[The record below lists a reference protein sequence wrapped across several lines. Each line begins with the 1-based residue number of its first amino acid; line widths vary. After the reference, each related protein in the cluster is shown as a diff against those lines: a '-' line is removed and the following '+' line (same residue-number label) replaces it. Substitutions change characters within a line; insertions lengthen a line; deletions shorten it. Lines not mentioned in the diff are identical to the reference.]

1 MSASRGGRLSRKRK
15 KEDDCLTFTSIH
27 DITDDFQEAATVFR
41 VPKKAKTE
49 KPPPAPRQRGR
60 PKKSNPARLNS
71 QTANKTSGNSSR
83 NDDSSPEILDE
94 ADEFEVEKKP
104 KDTNL
109 EKDAESQQ
117 LGEDEEFLELEQS
130 VCSESEKLC
139 PSCKHIV
146 PSALIGDHIK
156 ECMQKF
162 KLVRRSERNS
172 TSAKSKAKEGDIE
185 DDDDLKEVLPRPV
198 FSKSIERN
206 LQNPPVKPE
215 VRERTKS
222 SATTEEAKNKREARK
237 ATKNAKKDPDLA
249 MALALSRSMV
259 EDEAEKRAS
268 REEKLLELG
277 LDDIVDEDRKAQP
290 LLLPLPSA
298 AGKSQSS
305 KGAAKGK
312 GRKRNAVLRNTVLLN
327 RSKEERENIISEK
340 VAALLASEDT
350 HTEEWTGPGNGCRNG
365 PLLTYKDKHC
375 SLWEAAHSHVD
386 QPLSE
391 FYVPDLEPYIEP
403 KKVAV
408 GGLLRRLSQ
417 IAGRLN
423 LTAMD
428 ENSDSDSDGEGG
440 RSYAVDRDSTQSV
453 LAELLGSQD
462 CLDITRAH
470 NAIKAEDLSKFQDFE
485 DAGAD
490 PNVTMEAA
498 SGFWMLRLPGEGPE
512 DNVKGDRESS
522 GEKDEENKRDS
533 SAGILETGSTCD
545 SDGNND
551 DKSAGDCVKDKQ
563 ADEGNSLSSE
573 TKTEDMEVDNVQKS
587 KVVSFSTI
595 DLVNDSASLESCV
608 IDEVV
613 MNPLEK
619 SDKDRTLKTICDG
632 AVEDDTSHDNSENT
646 VLEDVRSEKEVGK
659 QILTNCDDIEHRDSD
674 ESEDCEIS
682 IILDTSSGRAECNK
696 DKLHESHHEI
706 EMSNV
711 SPEPKDSSSK
721 LQEVNDLVPAE
732 DFFEKDSE
740 SSMTSTDTQIFLENG
755 DCSFNTSLRQRLHTD
770 ETILYTNSVD
780 LSLLTRRHA
789 DSQEKKQESE
799 HLNKDE
805 EGRLTKARD
814 KVGALT
820 KTRIFSELQARGSN
834 SGLDE
839 WDYKKKYSDKSLEPG
854 SPDPLHAKLIYDWAS
869 LLASGEGADFTITT
883 SEGSDLQAHIF
894 VILVRCPK
902 LYQEVQSAGKKVTW
916 ADICFE
922 GAYVFLSYIYTG
934 TCKIKAKDDS
944 LWMDV
949 FDLALKY
956 ECDDLVTYLE
966 SLYKANP
973 SPVKLATPSHSKESM
988 PNTDAGI
995 MLTPKMGNSLIEGI
1009 IEKRV
1014 RRCIDLSPVK
1024 NVSISSNKRN
1034 DDLTAEPVLHP
1045 SDSPELMVMS
1055 SDPEKDVG
1063 KGSSQSP
1070 DLFNESCVTDNTA
1083 RKTFPSGSTPVLT
1096 GFHHSPWDKALQ
1108 DIHEESSLRLSVESK
1123 TSPTKPVSST
1133 RSSDNFKSNKLDTS
1147 SSASPDLSKM
1157 KQVTDIGNLGE
1168 ESQGQ
1173 NLRSN
1178 ENVKDKDVN
1187 DCPEDEETDII
1198 DLTVCSSGSSN
1209 SVGTKA
1215 DNLTAPSV
1223 QVDAPTD
1230 SETEEME
1237 PLMLADGTDTNSEDN
1252 GECPE
1257 EPCMAVVNIMQA
1269 TPNKSLD
1276 TNYEKQEESMNRS
1289 YISTVWD
1296 DFDDIGCELLPI
1308 EVSPAT
1314 PVKAVVTPAVKGH
1327 YQDKEFSV
1335 SYDMDSVSPI
1345 QSNSPT
1351 KAEEDTSG
1359 VMQKRKWTPVKQMSS
1374 KTVDCEGSKDRP
1386 ISNLQSRLGSSA
1398 PDAVVAS
1405 GSSFS
1410 DETLLQV
1417 ATEFEDSNIWKDD
1430 FDSIDDVSDPLLQK
1444 DAEKKKSKSKKDLL
1458 KTPNDKISLC
1468 KKPITPMPD
1477 YKNMPSPDL
1486 KKELEKYGIRPISR
1500 RKATILL
1507 QHVYE
1512 QTHPLVTDSEAES
1525 SFCETPQRQPPEKN
1539 KKGVSTLHQ
1548 KVLAKKAALQK
1559 NKKERPNNKRKNAGS
1574 QAQPNLSAKQRG
1586 DKEEE
1591 EDCDQLNSSQTS
1603 TTSTD
1608 GSEFDCAEESMMVGI
1623 GDDDDVLTST
1633 QQVDIGSKVA
1643 KFIKCDPELY
1653 MKILLYEPIFVE
1665 DLQAS
1670 LKANGIK
1677 TNMNNLL
1684 EILDEQC
1691 ITFRTQQGQ
1700 RNRSRKRKSPKKKN
1714 AGSPTKSP
1722 KKNS

>member
-1 MSASRGGRLSRKRK
+1 MSASRAGRLSRKRK

-60 PKKSNPARLNS
+60 PKKSNTGRQNS
-71 QTANKTSGNSSR
+71 QIANKTSGNSSR
-83 NDDSSPEILDE
+83 NEDSSPEILDE
-94 ADEFEVEKKP
+94 ANEFEVEKKP
-104 KDTNL
+104 KDANL
-109 EKDAESQQ
+109 EKDTGSQQ

-162 KLVRRSERNS
+162 KLVRRSER
-172 TSAKSKAKEGDIE
+172 KRDIE
-185 DDDDLKEVLPRPV
+185 DDDDLKEVLPHPV

-206 LQNPPVKPE
+206 PQNPPAKPE

-237 ATKNAKKDPDLA
+237 ATKNAKNDPDLA

-277 LDDIVDEDRKAQP
+277 LGDIVDEDRKAQP
-290 LLLPLPSA
+290 LLLPLQSA

-305 KGAAKGK
+305 KGPAKGK
-312 GRKRNAVLRNTVLLN
+312 GKKRNAVLRNTVLLN

-350 HTEEWTGPGNGCRNG
+350 HMKEWTGLGNGCRNG
-365 PLLTYKDKHC
+365 PLLRYKDKKC

-386 QPLSE
+386 QALSE

-417 IAGRLN
+417 IPGRLN

-440 RSYAVDRDSTQSV
+440 RGYAVDRDSTQSV

-470 NAIKAEDLSKFQDFE
+470 NAIEAEDLSKFQDFE

-498 SGFWMLRLPGEGPE
+498 SGFWVLRLPGEGSE

-522 GEKDEENKRDS
+522 EEKEEENKRDS
-533 SAGILETGSTCD
+533 SERILGTGSACD
-545 SDGNND
+545 SDD
-551 DKSAGDCVKDKQ
+551 DKSVGDCVKDNQ
-563 ADEGNSLSSE
+563 ADEGYSLSSE
-573 TKTEDMEVDNVQKS
+573 TKTEDMEVDSAQKS
-587 KVVSFSTI
+587 KAVSFSTI

-619 SDKDRTLKTICDG
+619 SDKDKSLKTICDG
-632 AVEDDTSHDNSENT
+632 ALENDTSHDNSENA

-659 QILTNCDDIEHRDSD
+659 QIPTNCDDIEHRNSD
-674 ESEDCEIS
+674 GSEDCEIS
-682 IILDTSSGRAECNK
+682 IILDTSTGRAECNK
-696 DKLHESHHEI
+696 DKLQVEV
-706 EMSNV
+706 SNV
-711 SPEPKDSSSK
+711 SLEPKDSSNK
-721 LQEVNDLVPAE
+721 LQEVSDLVPAE
-732 DFFEKDSE
+732 DFLEKDSE
-740 SSMTSTDTQIFLENG
+740 SSMSSTETQIFLENE
-755 DCSFNTSLRQRLHTD
+755 DCSFNTSLRQRLHTE
-770 ETILYTNSVD
+770 ETILYTDSVD
-780 LSLLTRRHA
+780 LYLLKSRHEE
-789 DSQEKKQESE
+789 SQEKKQESE
-799 HLNKDE
+799 HLNKDKE
-805 EGRLTKARD
+805 ERLTKAGD
-814 KVGALT
+814 KLGGST
-820 KTRIFSELQARGSN
+820 KTRISSELQARGSN
-834 SGLDE
+834 GGQEEGDHE
-839 WDYKKKYSDKSLEPG
+839 KKYSDKSLEPG
-854 SPDPLHAKLIYDWAS
+854 FSDPLHAKLIYDWAS

-883 SEGSDLQAHIF
+883 SEGSDLQAHVF
-894 VILVRCPK
+894 VTLVRCPK

-916 ADICFE
+916 TDICFE

-988 PNTDAGI
+988 VNTDAGI
-995 MLTPKMGNSLIEGI
+995 MLTPKMGNSQIEGI
-1009 IEKRV
+1009 IDKRV
-1014 RRCIDLSPVK
+1014 RRCLDLSPVK
-1024 NVSISSNKRN
+1024 NVSVSSNKRS
-1034 DDLTAEPVLHP
+1034 DDLTAEPVLQP
-1045 SDSPELMVMS
+1045 SESPELMVMS
-1055 SDPEKDVG
+1055 SDPEKEDG

-1070 DLFNESCVTDNTA
+1070 DLFNESCVTESTA
-1083 RKTFPSGSTPVLT
+1083 CKTFPPGSTPVLG
-1096 GFHHSPWDKALQ
+1096 GFHQSPWDKALQ
-1108 DIHEESSLRLSVESK
+1108 DVHKESSLRLSVESK
-1123 TSPTKPVSST
+1123 TSPTKSISSA
-1133 RSSDNFKSNKLDTS
+1133 RSSDYFKSNKPDTS
-1147 SSASPDLSKM
+1147 SSASPDLSNM
-1157 KQVTDIGNLGE
+1157 KQVNDLGNLGE
-1168 ESQGQ
+1168 EIQDQ
-1173 NLRSN
+1173 NLRRN
-1178 ENVKDKDVN
+1178 EDVKDQDVN
-1187 DCPEDEETDII
+1187 DCPEDKETDLI
-1198 DLTVCSSGSSN
+1198 DLTVCSSGSSH

-1257 EPCMAVVNIMQA
+1257 DPCMAVVNIMQA

-1276 TNYEKQEESMNRS
+1276 TNYDKQEESMDRP
-1289 YISTVWD
+1289 YISNIWD

-1308 EVSPAT
+1308 EVSPST
-1314 PVKAVVTPAVKGH
+1314 PVKAVFTPAVKGH
-1327 YQDKEFSV
+1327 YQDKEFNV
-1335 SYDMDSVSPI
+1335 SYDKDSVFPI

-1351 KAEEDTSG
+1351 KAAEETSG
-1359 VMQKRKWTPVKQMSS
+1359 VMQNRKWTPVKQTSS
-1374 KTVDCEGSKDRP
+1374 KTVDCEGNKDRP
-1386 ISNLQSRLGSSA
+1386 ISNMQSRLGSSA

-1417 ATEFEDSNIWKDD
+1417 AEEFEDSNIWKDD

-1444 DAEKKKSKSKKDLL
+1444 DAGKILSKSKKNLL
-1458 KTPNDKISLC
+1458 KTPKDKISPS
-1468 KKPITPMPD
+1468 KKPVTPMPD

-1525 SFCETPQRQPPEKN
+1525 SFCETPQRQPPEMYN
-1539 KKGVSTLHQ
+1539 CLFS
-1548 KVLAKKAALQK
+1548 
-1559 NKKERPNNKRKNAGS
+1559 
-1574 QAQPNLSAKQRG
+1574 
-1586 DKEEE
+1586 
-1591 EDCDQLNSSQTS
+1591 
-1603 TTSTD
+1603 
-1608 GSEFDCAEESMMVGI
+1608 
-1623 GDDDDVLTST
+1623 
-1633 QQVDIGSKVA
+1633 
-1643 KFIKCDPELY
+1643 
-1653 MKILLYEPIFVE
+1653 
-1665 DLQAS
+1665 
-1670 LKANGIK
+1670 
-1677 TNMNNLL
+1677 
-1684 EILDEQC
+1684 
-1691 ITFRTQQGQ
+1691 
-1700 RNRSRKRKSPKKKN
+1700 
-1714 AGSPTKSP
+1714 
-1722 KKNS
+1722 